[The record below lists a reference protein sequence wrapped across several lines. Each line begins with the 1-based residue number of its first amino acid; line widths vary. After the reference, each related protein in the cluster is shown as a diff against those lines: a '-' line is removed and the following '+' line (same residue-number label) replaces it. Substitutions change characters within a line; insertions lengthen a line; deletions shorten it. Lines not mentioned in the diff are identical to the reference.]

1 MWISPNFEF
10 SISRIFGLQQ
20 NNEDMLQ
27 QFNPKNKDILIYVN
41 GKLLHRDDAKVS
53 VFDSVVQGGDAVW
66 EGLRVYDGR
75 IFCLDRHLERL
86 QNSAHALAF
95 QSIPSNETVR
105 KAIFETLK
113 ANNMYD
119 GVHIRLTLTRGEKIT
134 SGMDPR
140 LNQSGCT
147 LIVLA
152 EWKPPVYP
160 PSISLVT
167 SSVRRN
173 APIFLDS
180 KIHHNNL
187 LNNILAKIEAN
198 HAGADAG
205 IMLDK
210 DGYVAEAN
218 GVNLFLIYG
227 GKVFTPFADS
237 CLPGITR
244 KLVLELCATHDIPA
258 QEKRLSL
265 TEFYTAD
272 EVFTTG
278 TMGELTKVHAIDG
291 RQIVNKYGVS
301 VLEKINTLFVEQTK
315 QAGELIV

>member
-1 MWISPNFEF
+1 
-10 SISRIFGLQQ
+10 
-20 NNEDMLQ
+20 MLQ
-27 QFNPKNKDILIYVN
+27 QFNAKNASILVHVN
-41 GKLLHRDDAKVS
+41 GGLVPRSEAKVS

-66 EGLRVYDGR
+66 EGLRVYQGK
-75 IFCLDRHLERL
+75 IFSLDRHLDRL
-86 QNSAHALAF
+86 FQSAHALDF
-95 QSIPSNETVR
+95 KEVPSREEVVE
-105 KAIFETLK
+105 AIFATLQ
-113 ANNMYD
+113 ANGMKD

-140 LNQSGCT
+140 LNQAGCS

-160 PSISLVT
+160 PSIKLIT
-167 SSVRRN
+167 SSQRRN
-173 APIFLDS
+173 NPMFLDS

-198 HAGADAG
+198 YAGADAG

-210 DGYVAEAN
+210 DGFVAEAN
-218 GVNLFLIYG
+218 GVNLFCIRG
-227 GKVFTPFADS
+227 GKVFTPYAHA

-244 KLVLELCATHDIPA
+244 GHILEICQELSIPYA
-258 QEKRLSL
+258 EQNLSI

-278 TMGELTKVHAIDG
+278 TMGELTKVEEIDG
-291 RQIVNKYGVS
+291 RRIINKSSVQRLDELVQAFSERTAGMGTPIPGV
-301 VLEKINTLFVEQTK
+301 
-315 QAGELIV
+315 

>member
-1 MWISPNFEF
+1 
-10 SISRIFGLQQ
+10 
-20 NNEDMLQ
+20 MLQ
-27 QFNPKNKDILIYVN
+27 QYDPRNEDIKVYIDGELSSRE
-41 GKLLHRDDAKVS
+41 LAKVS

-66 EGLRVYDGR
+66 EGIRVYDGR

-86 QNSAHALAF
+86 QNSAHALDF
-95 QSIPSNETVR
+95 KEVPGNDVIR
-105 KAIFETLK
+105 DAIFRTLE
-113 ANNMYD
+113 ANGMRD
-119 GVHIRLTLTRGEKIT
+119 GVHIRLTLTRGRKIT

-160 PSISLVT
+160 PSITLMT

-173 APIFLDS
+173 SPMHLDS

-198 HAGADAG
+198 YAGADAG
-205 IMLDK
+205 ILLDQN
-210 DGYVAEAN
+210 GFVSEAN
-218 GVNLFLIYG
+218 GVNLFAASRGLVY
-227 GKVFTPFADS
+227 TPHADA

-244 KLVLELCATHDIPA
+244 GLIIEICQKIGIPVV
-258 QEKRLSL
+258 EKNLSL

-278 TMGELTKVHAIDG
+278 TMGELTRVDRIDG
-291 RQIVNKYGVS
+291 RQIRNRS
-301 VLEKINTLFVEQTK
+301 EQ
-315 QAGELIV
+315 QILELIQQHFRRRTREEGEALPF